1 MKKFSA
7 AIIGCGKV
15 AGMYGNDGNTN
26 IQSHAQAYQDNPRTK
41 LTAVF
46 DPNKEQLERFCK
58 KWNIEN
64 GYNSLDQMMSN
75 EKIEIVSICSPTSF
89 HYEHFSYLSK
99 IPVSGIFAEKPIAN
113 DLNEAKKIVELTKNI
128 PVAINYF
135 RRWNS
140 ELQNLKKD
148 INRNT
153 YGKLHKIILHHTKGI
168 RNNGSH
174 VIDLMNWF
182 FGEIKLKKVINKYEI
197 NEDDL
202 GVDCLLITEQG
213 AQIILSH
220 IPSVDYVYMNI
231 EFICELG
238 IINLCQ
244 RGQEIK
250 IFVKEKDPDY
260 RVFNR
265 LVLKENKQTKWQE
278 CFTNAITNITKSI
291 QTGEQILCTPEDA
304 YKSSVLCEKIIQS

>member
-1 MKKFSA
+1 MKSCPA
-7 AIIGCGKV
+7 PIIFG
-15 AGMYGNDGNTN
+15 
-26 IQSHAQAYQDNPRTK
+26 IQ
-41 LTAVF
+41 L
-46 DPNKEQLERFCK
+46 
-58 KWNIEN
+58 NIEL
-64 GYNSLDQMMSN
+64 SRFL
-75 EKIEIVSICSPTSF
+75 
-89 HYEHFSYLSK
+89 YEHFSYLSK